1 MRGLLEHSKHPAHSK
16 HSARS
21 ERSEHLA
28 LSQPVPRAVKAWFRR
43 ALSGFGSLRLTLAIL
58 VALGLGVTAG
68 YLGRLPMTWL
78 VAVPLTLLAANLCFA
93 LFTHAVFRQQPA
105 LTLFHVALIAL
116 LLLAALG
123 RLTYL
128 KARIEI
134 SEGQRFD
141 GVPVE
146 VEQGPWHPYR
156 LDRIALT
163 NERVLIDYSAATTI
177 RGTTNDVRWL
187 DSAGYWQQG
196 VVRENEPLVLL
207 GYRIYVTGGKGFAP
221 QFAWFG
227 SGSGSAVGAPASEI
241 PAIGSVHLPR
251 FPSDEHA
258 QQAEWTLPDGKT
270 AAWVTLR
277 FDTPP
282 LKGGQLEQLA
292 APGTAGHK
300 VVLRLTDPTSGLEL
314 RHELHPGEAIDLPG
328 GRLEYRGLKLWMGY
342 LVHYDWTVP
351 WLLAASSLATLALGA
366 HFLAKFR
373 LKEW

>member
-1 MRGLLEHSKHPAHSK
+1 MRGMTGVSEPAP
-16 HSARS
+16 
-21 ERSEHLA
+21 LA
-28 LSQPVPRAVKAWFRR
+28 FRAWVRR
-43 ALSGFGSLRLTLAIL
+43 CRDGLGSLRLTLAIL

-78 VAVPLTLLAANLCFA
+78 VAVPLALLAANLCFA
-93 LFTHAVFRQQPA
+93 LFTHAAFRQQPA

-146 VEQGPWHPYR
+146 VEQGPWHLYR
-156 LDRIALT
+156 LDRIGLA

-187 DSAGYWQQG
+187 DPAGYWQKS
-196 VVRENEPLVLL
+196 VVRENEPVVLL

-221 QFAWFG
+221 QFAWG
-227 SGSGSAVGAPASEI
+227 PAGTPAS
-241 PAIGSVHLPR
+241 ATVGSVHLPR
-251 FPSDEHA
+251 FPSDENA

-277 FDTPP
+277 FDVPP
-282 LKGGQLEQLA
+282 LKGGQPEQLA
-292 APGTAGHK
+292 APGSTGHR
-300 VVLRLTDPTSGLEL
+300 VVLRLTEPGANLEQRYEL
-314 RHELHPGEAIDLPG
+314 RPGEAIDLPG
-328 GRLEYRGLKLWMGY
+328 GRLEYRGLRLWMGY